1 MKCTLCGQRKATTRW
16 GAPVCQ
22 PCYDGL
28 EATQSDLEAMEAD
41 DPTLKAAGERVE
53 QAVRKYLGGT

>member
-1 MKCTLCGQRKATTRW
+1 MHPLWSTQGNDEM